1 MRFLSKSISIVL
13 IFILGY
19 FLGYIGLNNVTIKLI
34 EQIEKISFIT
44 LIGVISS
51 IITVIL
57 FIAYIAGRI
66 FLIRQME
73 MTLLESLDISS
84 KSTDKQYNLIE
95 EFDIGDNTVE
105 EIFITSS
112 QPLRYIKIYNYDV
125 EKMDKGELVK
135 EIGPIRHGHSIKI
148 NTYLTCGIPNFV
160 LEYQRFD
167 FVIGR
172 LELSENGKSGILTE
186 NLLIN
191 HTFRSYIY
199 YIVK

>member
-19 FLGYIGLNNVTIKLI
+19 FFGYIGLNNVMLKLI

-95 EFDIGDNTVE
+95 ELEIGDNTVE

-125 EKMDKGELVK
+125 EKMDKGELIK